1 MDTPR
6 TPMSWPGY
14 LAAML
19 ATAVLAVG
27 AVGAFNALIDPLGAF
42 GGPAIAGVNARKP
55 YLDHHREQA
64 RWARARRACAP
75 AAIFGNSRAEIGFDP
90 EHPAFAAHGTPA
102 FNHAIPGTKATTAL
116 RQLGWLE
123 AAGCMPRLMVVG
135 VDFFDFLGGEAMP
148 LPARDPHDDGPRTD
162 AAFLAETVFS
172 LSGLRDA
179 LQTVAIQRASHPTTL
194 TERGFNPLLNYV
206 PEVAIS
212 GHYVLFRQ
220 RADENARRWM
230 IRAPRLAPEGGGE
243 SIDQL
248 VLEAMLDRAGATG
261 GETHLVIY
269 PYHAQI
275 RLMID
280 GLGLNPLFDAW
291 KRDLV
296 ARAGRRAARGE
307 RVVLWDFSGI
317 SETTREAIPP
327 RGDKKTQL
335 ARYWEAGHF
344 KKALGDRV
352 LARVLGSDDEGFG
365 IRLDAGNIDAHLAA
379 DARAVEAL
387 KTADAAL
394 VAETADVLR
403 AARR

>member
-19 ATAVLAVG
+19 ATTVLAVV
-27 AVGAFNALIDPLGAF
+27 AVGAFNALIDPLGVF
-42 GGPAIAGVNARKP
+42 GGPAIAGVNAEKP
-55 YLDHHREQA
+55 YLRHHRELA
-64 RWARARRACAP
+64 RWQRARRVCAG

-90 EHPAFAAHGTPA
+90 EHPAFASRGLAA
-102 FNHAIPGTKATTAL
+102 FNHAIPGAETATSL
-116 RQLGWLE
+116 RQLRWLDS
-123 AAGCMPRLMVVG
+123 AGCMPQLMVVG
-135 VDFFDFLGGEAMP
+135 VDFFDFLGGEDAP
-148 LPARDPHDDGPRTD
+148 LPAAEEPAPAID
-162 AAFLAETVFS
+162 AAFAAESVLSLGGLADS
-172 LSGLRDA
+172 LRTLA
-179 LQTVAIQRASHPTTL
+179 VQRAKTPAIL
-194 TERGFNPLLNYV
+194 TEHGFNPLLHYAT
-206 PEVAIS
+206 EVAQG
-212 GHYVLFRQ
+212 GHYTLFRQ
-220 RADENARRWM
+220 AAEENVERWQAKAARLTTADGNA
-230 IRAPRLAPEGGGE
+230 
-243 SIDQL
+243 SSDQR
-248 VLEAMLDRAGATG
+248 VLDALMSHAAVAG
-261 GETHLVIY
+261 GETHLIIY

-296 ARAGRRAARGE
+296 ARAAHRAAHGE

-352 LARVLGSDDEGFG
+352 LARVLGGDDEGFG

-387 KTADAAL
+387 KAADAAL